1 MKDWM
6 SLREFINRLEE
17 LSKNGRND
25 HMSVHVHVKGYMEQ
39 DCYGQD
45 ECETVKNAYIAQFNN
60 CGTFDE
66 SDESYEFI
74 EIIV

>member
-45 ECETVKNAYIAQFNN
+45 E
-60 CGTFDE
+60 E
-66 SDESYEFI
+66 S
-74 EIIV
+74 